1 LAPAAHREYHA
12 DATLVIK
19 RRKNVRDAM
28 PNRDDPEL
36 LNAVQ
41 VLTDAVRRERIPGV
55 VEFRQLEDALK
66 EISVEPTD
74 NCWAAADA
82 AFKALDPDL
91 RQRVADRAQQ
101 LAYKE
106 AKTRRSDLGLGTAA
120 AAPPA
125 PSPTTTTATTTP
137 MTGDAPPPA
146 KQAPKAGA
154 SPFLSALNRGKL
166 GSRK

>member
-1 LAPAAHREYHA
+1 
-12 DATLVIK
+12 
-19 RRKNVRDAM
+19 M

-66 EISVEPTD
+66 EISAEPTD

-82 AFKALDPDL
+82 AFNALDPDL

-120 AAPPA
+120 VATAAAAPVVA
-125 PSPTTTTATTTP
+125 TMTDTTAP
-137 MTGDAPPPA
+137 MTGGAPPPA
-146 KQAPKAGA
+146 KPAPKGGA

-166 GSRK
+166 GARK